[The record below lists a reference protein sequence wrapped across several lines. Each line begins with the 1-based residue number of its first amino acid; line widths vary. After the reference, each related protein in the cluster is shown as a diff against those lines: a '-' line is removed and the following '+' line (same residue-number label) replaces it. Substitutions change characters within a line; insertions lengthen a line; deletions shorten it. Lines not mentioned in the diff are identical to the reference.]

1 MTWFLP
7 GVCEGS
13 VSEDSCLEMPPDV
26 FEGSVSEDSC
36 LEPPPEQQ
44 EIMYW
49 MNKIVQ
55 AKNSPPYLH
64 QCKFAEITEIVILFQ
79 YLEILFY

>member
-13 VSEDSCLEMPPDV
+13 VSEDSCLELPPDV
-26 FEGSVSEDSC
+26 CEGSVSEDSC

-44 EIMYW
+44 QIMW
-49 MNKIVQ
+49 MNKTVQ
-55 AKNSPPYLH
+55 AKNSPPHLH
-64 QCKFAEITEIVILFQ
+64 QCKFSEITEIVMLFQ
-79 YLEILFY
+79 YLEILGY